1 MQLAILMCM
10 CIFYPS
16 IVINVPAL
24 YESFNASGNEESMI
38 IFGGLTTNQEV
49 LNNAYQLNLGTLN
62 WRKV

>member
-1 MQLAILMCM
+1 MTILMLQEM
-10 CIFYPS
+10 KR
-16 IVINVPAL
+16 V
-24 YESFNASGNEESMI
+24 MI